1 MLVLPLSRRGRLRV
15 KLGSASSTGSR
26 RGGEAGLAIAVSSA
40 AAGCARLS
48 SRAFMIVAMLQ
59 AVCSRRGACW
69 QVKPAAGRQALNS
82 GTGSSAPAALVGG
95 RRARRGV
102 RRARDE
108 DHELQRRRAN
118 CGGRDWSE
126 LKRFSRCCELSTRYC
141 PHKVPNPHQNET
153 SLLIGSRR
161 STKVTWAARLAC
173 LGKDAGL
180 HQNDH
185 QPKNNLM
192 VCELHRPHSE
202 TCLLTSRTPLPPL

>member
-59 AVCSRRGACW
+59 AVCSRRGGRHTGR
-69 QVKPAAGRQALNS
+69 VLAGEANGGQALNS

-102 RRARDE
+102 RRARE
-108 DHELQRRRAN
+108 GDHELQRRQAD
-118 CGGRDWSE
+118 CGGRD
-126 LKRFSRCCELSTRYC
+126 
-141 PHKVPNPHQNET
+141 
-153 SLLIGSRR
+153 
-161 STKVTWAARLAC
+161 
-173 LGKDAGL
+173 
-180 HQNDH
+180 
-185 QPKNNLM
+185 
-192 VCELHRPHSE
+192 
-202 TCLLTSRTPLPPL
+202 